1 MGLRIFIVDD
11 HCVLRAGLRALLSGE
26 ANLEVVGEAADGE
39 EAIRLVP
46 QIKPDIVLMDITL
59 PGMNGLETAKKILE
73 QLPDVRVLMLTVHK
87 DHSLAREALN
97 FGVSGY
103 ILKQAAESELINA
116 IQAIAHGGL
125 YIDPFITRPLL
136 QQQSQDPPLTT
147 FPESI
152 TPREVEVLKLIARGY
167 TNRQIAEKL
176 YISVRTVES
185 HRENIMDKL
194 DLTSRV
200 ELVRYAHMHGLID

>member
-1 MGLRIFIVDD
+1 MGYRIFIVDD
-11 HCVLRAGLRALLSGE
+11 HSVLRAGLRALLSGE

-39 EAIRLVP
+39 EAIRQVP

-59 PGMNGLETAKKILE
+59 PGMNGLETAKRILE
-73 QLPDVRVLMLTVHK
+73 QQPGVRVLMLTAHK
-87 DHSLAREALN
+87 DHSLAWEALS
-97 FGVSGY
+97 FGAAGF

-116 IQAIAHGGL
+116 IHAVARGGL

-136 QQQSQDPPLTT
+136 QQQSQVPPLTA

-167 TNRQIAEKL
+167 TNRQISEKL
-176 YISVRTVES
+176 CISVRTVES
-185 HRENIMDKL
+185 HRANIMDKL

-200 ELVRYAHMHGLID
+200 ELVRYARSHDLID